1 MGCALLRAGLEV
13 RNRARGSQQQLD
25 AQSVRLKLVA
35 DRANTFHSVQA
46 ILAYSDSA
54 MRRAWTAAPLWFAR
68 LPAAELPG
76 IDSLPLADASGPTAQ
91 YVPVAGGSSKAEVLL
106 NIRELLKPGAK
117 LYLERVIFHEGVP
130 GHHLQITLQQRSST
144 TALNRV
150 LWSASFVEGWA
161 VYASNLADEMRLYS
175 SEASRFPLV
184 EGMVDDG
191 LTFIVQSGLHAHGW
205 SRRAAIG
212 TMRQY
217 SSDPVTDIEQ
227 QVDYFIAAPGHALAY
242 PVGAREID
250 RLRRQAM
257 LQLNARFDVRRFHD
271 AVLADGPV
279 PLATLRRTV
288 AQWISQEKALTR
300 DTSHRR

>member
-1 MGCALLRAGLEV
+1 ML
-13 RNRARGSQQQLD
+13 
-25 AQSVRLKLVA
+25 
-35 DRANTFHSVQA
+35 
-46 ILAYSDSA
+46 
-54 MRRAWTAAPLWFAR
+54 
-68 LPAAELPG
+68 
-76 IDSLPLADASGPTAQ
+76 LADASDPTAQ

-242 PVGAREID
+242 PVGARELD